1 MVSARAPSDRA
12 HQSRLTGLRIAF
24 ARAASGAAGAE
35 EPFASHLVK
44 RILLF
49 SGKGGVGKTTV
60 AAATALAASRAGYR
74 TLLLSFDIAHS
85 LADSFALERS
95 LFDQAGG
102 RATPVVPDLDLQEID
117 VQNEVETSWREA
129 GNAFSLLLAAS
140 GVDNVAAAD
149 LALMPGME
157 DLITLLHLNRHAR
170 DQHYD
175 AMIIDCPPTGDS
187 LRFVSL
193 PRTIDWYLRKRFGL
207 GAIDEESV
215 RARAGHVPET
225 LLDLRRGLA
234 GVEALLQDPA
244 RTSVR
249 LVTLPEK
256 MVIRESQR
264 AFMYF
269 SLFGLVV
276 DRVIVNRVFPA
287 TGEAA
292 AWRRS
297 QEPALAHLRELFAP
311 TTIAEVPFFS
321 EEVVG
326 PERLRTLA
334 HHVYGEMDPL
344 AAGMTAPVY
353 RLVPSATGHRLVVAM
368 PFVESAELDLH
379 REEDC
384 LIVRVGSFKR
394 HLPLP
399 RALQRAEILAA
410 RIHDGALVVDFANDT
425 RQGAAI
431 AS

>member
-1 MVSARAPSDRA
+1 M
-12 HQSRLTGLRIAF
+12 
-24 ARAASGAAGAE
+24 
-35 EPFASHLVK
+35 K

-60 AAATALAASRAGYR
+60 AAATALAAARAGHR
-74 TLLLSFDIAHS
+74 TLLLSFDLAHS
-85 LADSFALERS
+85 LADSFALKRS

-102 RATPVVPDLDLQEID
+102 RATPVAPRLDIQEID
-117 VQNEVETSWREA
+117 VQAEVERSWREA

-140 GVDNVAAAD
+140 GVDNIAAAD

-157 DLITLLHLNRHAR
+157 DLITLLHLNQHAH
-170 DQHYD
+170 DECYD
-175 AMIIDCPPTGDS
+175 LMVIDCPPTGDS

-193 PRTIDWYLRKRFGL
+193 PRTIDWYLRKRFSL
-207 GAIDEESV
+207 GAIGEESDH
-215 RARAGHVPET
+215 ARAGRAPES
-225 LLDLRRGLA
+225 LLDLRRRLV

-244 RTSVR
+244 RTNVR

-269 SLFGLVV
+269 SLFGLVI
-276 DRVIVNRVFPA
+276 DRVIINRVFPA

-297 QEPALAHLRELFAP
+297 QAPALARLHELFAP
-311 TTIAEVPFFS
+311 ITISEVPFFP

-326 PERLRTLA
+326 LERLGKLA
-334 HHVYGEMDPL
+334 DHVYGETDPL
-344 AAGMTAPVY
+344 ASGPTAPVF
-353 RLVPSATGHRLVVAM
+353 RLEESATGRRLVVAM
-368 PFVESAELDLH
+368 PFVESTDLDLH

-399 RALQRAEILAA
+399 PALQHAELLSA
-410 RIHDGALVVDFANDT
+410 RIHDGSLVVEFANDT
-425 RQGAAI
+425 RQAARI
-431 AS
+431 AP